1 MIDER
6 HGGYPKDAVHPT
18 DLDSSKLKG
27 GQFDEKYV
35 LSSRVRTGRSIRGYS
50 LPPACTRAERREVE
64 KVQLHNSISAMLVTS
79 SDNVIV
85 QIVTKA
91 LGNLSGELSGKYYPL
106 SKMTDAEQEQL
117 INVSRDIICGIL

>member
-1 MIDER
+1 MTCDALYLKVFAELFDPVIDER
-6 HGGYPKDAVHPT
+6 HGGYPKTAVHPT

-64 KVQLHNSISAMLVTS
+64 RVC
-79 SDNVIV
+79 
-85 QIVTKA
+85 
-91 LGNLSGELSGKYYPL
+91 
-106 SKMTDAEQEQL
+106 
-117 INVSRDIICGIL
+117 IICWVCILVWLLMVTLS